1 MVQVKS
7 LKQIVLAV
15 LLAVSC
21 TAMANVTFRFKA
33 NTISDGPLKRS
44 MESQISSMLT
54 AINATAPG
62 GSIDYTGI
70 DIEEGA
76 RMRLD
81 ALFGDVPFSIDK
93 QMNISACLNDM
104 QGYQVRGINITMKPQ
119 DASYG
124 QSLNRQLT
132 LSLNRKGT
140 ITGVRLAMESQ
151 EDMEKIMSGGRTVD
165 DLRRRREILKFVED
179 FRCFY
184 NEKNLEALRAIY
196 SDEAIIITGSVMKRR
211 KIGDG
216 NSPVVQVRH
225 TVQNK
230 EQYMKNLANCFR
242 NNRWIKLGFD
252 QISVAAH
259 GSKDSIYG
267 VTLHQAWRSSTYND
281 DGWLFL
287 VWDFTNEENPQV
299 LVRTWQEDKAAAAE
313 GVINMYDFFFP

>member
-1 MVQVKS
+1 MVQVNS
-7 LKQIVLAV
+7 LKHIVLAV
-15 LLAVSC
+15 LLAVSG

-33 NTISDGPLKRS
+33 NTISDGPLKRT

-54 AINATAPG
+54 AINATSPG
-62 GSIDYTGI
+62 GVIDYTGI

-132 LSLNRKGT
+132 LSLNRRGK

-151 EDMEKIMSGGRTVD
+151 EDMEKIMGSGRSVE

-184 NEKNLEALRAIY
+184 NEKNLEALRAVY
-196 SDEAIIITGSVMKRR
+196 SDDAIIITGSVMKRR

-230 EQYMKNLANCFR
+230 EQYMNNLARCFK

-259 GSKDSIYG
+259 GAKENIYG
-267 VTLHQAWRSSTYND
+267 VTLHQSWRSSNYND

-287 VWDFTNEENPQV
+287 LWDFTDEENPQV
-299 LVRTWQEDKAAAAE
+299 LVRTWQEDKAVATE
-313 GVINMYDFFFP
+313 GVFSITDFFFP

>member
-7 LKQIVLAV
+7 LKLIVLA
-15 LLAVSC
+15 LLISVSG
-21 TAMANVTFRFKA
+21 TAMANVSFRFKA
-33 NTISDGPLKRS
+33 NTITDGSLKRT
-44 MESQISSMLT
+44 MENQISSMLT

-62 GSIDYTGI
+62 GTIDYTGI

-76 RMRLD
+76 RLRLD

-93 QMNISACLNDM
+93 QMNISACLNDT
-104 QGYQVRGINITMKPQ
+104 QGFQVRGINITMKPQ

-132 LSLNRKGT
+132 LSLNRSGR
-140 ITGVRLAMESQ
+140 ITGVRLAMENQ
-151 EDMEKIMSGGRTVD
+151 EDMEKIMGSGRTVD

-196 SDEAIIITGSVMKRR
+196 SDDAIIITGSVMKRR
-211 KIGDG
+211 KMGDG
-216 NSPVVQVRH
+216 KSPVVQVRH

-230 EQYMKNLANCFR
+230 EQYMKNLATCFR

-252 QISVAAH
+252 RISVAAH
-259 GSKDSIYG
+259 GSKENVYG

-287 VWDFTNEENPQV
+287 LWDFSDEENPQV

-313 GVINMYDFFFP
+313 GVINMLDFFFP